1 MNRKDFRT
9 EKTFIKDIKFTTSIE
24 TYLWELFCQR
34 VLKKFAYESIDY
46 GTDNSGKFSKKSN
59 HNADYRLKLTI
70 DNKIYDLLLEIK
82 FAPTNKKAVFKVQD
96 LKAYIKQ
103 NANILLFYNQGPE
116 NLKKPKHYN
125 VDSHIDL
132 LSRNIK
138 HLYYTLL
145 SPAIMT
151 TMLDT
156 YQHEKL
162 FFMGN
167 KPSITVPSEDFS
179 KLFRGKKL

>member
-24 TYLWELFCQR
+24 KYLWELFCTR
-34 VLKKFAYESIDY
+34 ILKRIQYESIDY
-46 GTDNSGKFSKKSN
+46 GTDNSGNFSKTSN

-70 DNKIYDLLLEIK
+70 DNKLYDLLLEIK

-103 NANILLFYNQGPE
+103 NANILLIYNQGPE

-125 VDSHIDL
+125 LDDHIDL
-132 LSRNIK
+132 LSRNIQ
-138 HLYYTLL
+138 HLYYALL

-151 TMLDT
+151 KMLST
-156 YQHEKL
+156 YKHEKL

-167 KPSITVPSEDFS
+167 KPSITVPNEDFPI
-179 KLFRGKKL
+179 LFRGKKL